1 MGASTTDRKL
11 YVGNLDIRCTEVILH
26 QLFAVM
32 GEIASVKIVHDKNP
46 PNSGYCYGF
55 VEYKDRASAEA
66 AVVKMNG
73 KKVLSGEIR
82 VNWAH
87 PSSASKE
94 DVSNHFH
101 IFVGDLSP
109 EVNDQNLA
117 KAFSA
122 FGSMSDARVMWD
134 SHTGKSRGYGFVA
147 FRERSDAD
155 QAIQTM
161 NGEWLGSR
169 PIRVNWAN
177 QKSTASITPASYE
190 SVVAQTPPYNT
201 TVYVGNLAATTSQQD
216 LVPAFIAF
224 GYILEVRMQ
233 ADRGFAFVKFDTHE
247 HAAGAIVGMNGRQLH
262 GRVLKCDWGKDRV
275 TDAQPQTQTQQPFF
289 PYPFQPP
296 PHLAPYGY
304 FPGLTA
310 IPTFDNFQTMGM
322 PFATPPAVAAAAAAA
337 VRPDGLGSGPGSAS
351 SSQLMLNGLHGTPP
365 GTVGIAP
372 AHGTANMVGLGDL
385 GAVPNGM
392 SSGMVAAAAAAAVQ
406 QNGNINNDMLGG
418 VPPGMMMP
426 GNPGSWPQFYYPTA
440 AQ

>member
-1 MGASTTDRKL
+1 
-11 YVGNLDIRCTEVILH
+11 
-26 QLFAVM
+26 M
-32 GEIASVKIVHDKNP
+32 GEIASVKIVHDKNFGASLTDPFLFDSFQP

-117 KAFSA
+117 KAFST

-177 QKSTASITPASYE
+177 QKSTVNQLKSYSQASITPASYE
-190 SVVAQTPPYNT
+190 SVVAQTPAYNT

-216 LVPAFIAF
+216 LVPVFIAF

-247 HAAGAIVGMNGRQLH
+247 HAAAAIVGMNGRQLH

-275 TDAQPQTQTQQPFF
+275 TETQPQAQTQQPFF

-304 FPGLTA
+304 FPGLAA
-310 IPTFDNFQTMGM
+310 IPTYDNFQTMGT

-337 VRPDGLGSGPGSAS
+337 
-351 SSQLMLNGLHGTPP
+351 
-365 GTVGIAP
+365 
-372 AHGTANMVGLGDL
+372 
-385 GAVPNGM
+385 
-392 SSGMVAAAAAAAVQ
+392 AA
-406 QNGNINNDMLGG
+406 
-418 VPPGMMMP
+418 
-426 GNPGSWPQFYYPTA
+426 
-440 AQ
+440 